1 VVWGGGGGGG
11 HLQVLE
17 VLTKIFKR
25 KVDDAWKLYNIL
37 RYFNYRVDHK
47 LHHFRSIIYILQSV
61 HKRRYLRDQSSSTGA
76 VLECCRGNKAHLP
89 LALKLR
95 WGMTS

>member
-1 VVWGGGGGGG
+1 MVFFLWGGGGGGIC
-11 HLQVLE
+11 
-17 VLTKIFKR
+17 KCCKCSR
-25 KVDDAWKLYNIL
+25 KYLNVRWMMYGKFIL
-37 RYFNYRVDHK
+37 RYFNCRLDHK
-47 LHHFRSIIYILQSV
+47 LHHFRSIIHILQSL
-61 HKRRYLRDQSSSTGA
+61 HHRRYLRDQSPSTGA